1 MLFFRGKFKT
11 EVEMFKKT
19 ILFKGISLAL
29 GAAVTISAYAED
41 RVMEEVVVTATKR
54 QQTLQEVPV
63 AVTVTSGETIERAR
77 ILDIIDLQSVVPSLR
92 VPQFQSSTQ
101 VNFLIR
107 GFGNGANNPGIEPS
121 VGVFIDGVYR
131 SRSAAQLA
139 DLTNIERI
147 EVLRGPQSTLFGKNA
162 SAGVI
167 SVVTQGPEFEW
178 NGNVEVTAGNY
189 GAIQT
194 KGYVTGPLSENAAF
208 SVGGSYNER
217 EGYANNLA
225 LGTEVNDRDRWS
237 LNGQFLFQ
245 PSDSMEFKLSID
257 YSEIDEVCCTAANL
271 VSGPTAAAIP
281 LFGGQLDNENPF
293 SYDIYQN
300 KDPREAVDNGGI
312 SLHSDFEFD
321 NFSITS
327 ITAYRELDRN
337 NLSED
342 VDYSSADLIS
352 DHDNIFSN
360 FETFTQEIRISS
372 NSDGAVHWLA
382 GLYYFDEAIE
392 TEGGIKFGEFFGA
405 YADVLTGAPG
415 TLPFVEGLFGFPAG
429 TFQAP
434 GTGVVEFATQ
444 DDTAYS
450 LFGTIDWE
458 VTDRLV
464 LTLGLNYT
472 NDEKDISLRQVNTDV
487 FSKLALPPSLAGLSA
502 FQFLP
507 ELLNFPN
514 AAEDGKSNDSNTDYT
529 IRVAYEIGDNLNAY
543 ASWATG
549 FKSTSWNLSR
559 DSRPT
564 TAELAVLTAAGATLP
579 NNLTTGTRLAAP
591 EEAEVFEIGLK
602 GQYDSFS
609 FAVTIFDQTLND
621 FQTNAFTGTGFSL
634 TNAGETNVKGLEI
647 ETTYF
652 ATDNLTLTFAG
663 TFLDP
668 VYESYPLS
676 TSGDLSGETVAGINE
691 ESISIS
697 ANWDWESGE
706 YTGFVRADYQ
716 YESEVQILDSPIAT
730 AALAAVGS
738 STRKSNLLSASVGVS
753 RGNYDLT
760 LWGRNL
766 TENEFLITAF
776 PSVAQAGSFSGY
788 PNQPRTYG
796 LTLRAH
802 LN

>member
-1 MLFFRGKFKT
+1 MS
-11 EVEMFKKT
+11 KKT
-19 ILFKGISLAL
+19 LLIEGVSLAL
-29 GAAVTISAYAED
+29 VAAVATSAYAQD
-41 RVMEEVVVTATKR
+41 RVIEEVMVTATKR

-101 VNFLIR
+101 VNFVIR

-167 SVVTQGPEFEW
+167 SVVTKGPEFDW
-178 NGNVEVTAGNY
+178 SGNVEVTAGNY
-189 GAIQT
+189 GALQT
-194 KGYVTGPLSENAAF
+194 KGYVTGPLSDKAAF
-208 SVGGSYNER
+208 SLGGSYNER
-217 EGYANNLA
+217 EGYADNLT
-225 LGTEVNDRDRWS
+225 LGTKVNDRDRWS
-237 LNGQFLFQ
+237 LNSQLLFE
-245 PSDSMEFKLSID
+245 PSDTMRFKFSVD
-257 YSEIDEVCCTAANL
+257 YSEIDEICCTAANV

-281 LFGGQLDNENPF
+281 LLGGQLDNENPF
-293 SYDIYQN
+293 SYNVYYN
-300 KDPREAVDNGGI
+300 NDPRESVENGGI
-312 SLHSDFEFD
+312 SLHSDFEFE

-327 ITAYRELDRN
+327 ITAYRELDRA
-337 NLSED
+337 NLSDD
-342 VDYSSADLIS
+342 VDFTGADIIAPQ
-352 DHDNIFSN
+352 DNIASN
-360 FETFTQEIRISS
+360 FETFTQEFRISS
-372 NSDGAVHWLA
+372 NGEGSVHWLA
-382 GLYYFDEAIE
+382 GLYYFDEKIE
-392 TEGGIKFGEFFGA
+392 HQGGISFGPQFRD
-405 YADVLTGAPG
+405 YANILAGGVLPG
-415 TLPFVEGLFGFPAG
+415 VEAAFGFPPG
-429 TFQAP
+429 TFHQE
-434 GTGVVEFATQ
+434 GTGVIETSTQ
-444 DDTAYS
+444 DDQAYS
-450 LFGTIDWE
+450 LFGTVDWDM
-458 VTDRLV
+458 TDRIV
-464 LTLGLNYT
+464 LTVGLNYT
-472 NDEKDISLRQVNTDV
+472 KDKKEVSLSQVNTDV
-487 FSKLALPPSLAGLSA
+487 FSKLALPAFASGLSA
-502 FQFLP
+502 LQFLP

-514 AAEDGKSNDSNTDYT
+514 VAEDGESDDSNTDYT
-529 IRVAYEIGDNLNAY
+529 VRLAYELGDNMNAY

-564 TAELAVLTAAGATLP
+564 TAELAGVTVAGLPLP
-579 NNLTTGTRLAAP
+579 NNLVTGTRFAAP

-602 GQYDSFS
+602 GQYETFS
-609 FAVTIFDQTLND
+609 FNVAVFDQTLDN
-621 FQTNAFTGTGFSL
+621 FQTNAFTGSGFSL
-634 TNAGETNVKGLEI
+634 TNAGETNVKGLEL

-676 TSGDLSGETVAGINE
+676 TSGDLSGEDVAGIAE

-697 ANWDWESGE
+697 GNWNWEKDG

-716 YESEVQILDSPIAT
+716 YESEVQIVDSPSDT

-738 STRKSNLLSASVGVS
+738 STRKSNLLSASIGIS
-753 RGNYDLT
+753 RGDYELI

-766 TENEFLITAF
+766 TDNEFLITAF
-776 PSVAQAGSFSGY
+776 NSTAQAGSYSGY
-788 PNQPRTYG
+788 PNQPKTYG
-796 LTLRAH
+796 LTLRARF
-802 LN
+802 N

>member
-1 MLFFRGKFKT
+1 
-11 EVEMFKKT
+11 MFKYT
-19 ILFKGISLAL
+19 SLIKGMSLAL
-29 GAAVTISAYAED
+29 VAAVTTSAYAQD
-41 RVMEEVVVTATKR
+41 RVIEEVMVTATKR

-139 DLTNIERI
+139 DLTNIERV

-167 SVVTQGPEFEW
+167 SVVTKGPEFEW
-178 NGNVEVTAGNY
+178 SGNVEVTAGNY
-189 GAIQT
+189 GTLQT
-194 KGYVTGPLSENAAF
+194 KGYVTGPLSESTAF
-208 SVGGSYNER
+208 SLGGSYNER
-217 EGYANNLA
+217 DGYSDNLA
-225 LGTEVNDRDRWS
+225 LGTKVNDRDRWS
-237 LNGQFLFQ
+237 LNGQFLFE
-245 PSDSMEFKLSID
+245 PSDNMQFKLSVD

-271 VSGPTAAAIP
+271 VSGPTAALIP
-281 LFGGQLDNENPF
+281 VLGGQLDNENPF
-293 SYDIYQN
+293 SYNIYQN
-300 KDPREAVDNGGI
+300 KDPRESVESGGI
-312 SLHSDFEFD
+312 SLHTDFEFD

-327 ITAYRELDRN
+327 ITAYRELDRT

-342 VDYSSADLIS
+342 VDYSSADLIA

-360 FETFTQEIRISS
+360 FETFTQEFRISS
-372 NSDGAVHWLA
+372 NGEGPVHWLA

-392 TEGGIKFGEFFGA
+392 TEGGIKFGESFA
-405 YADVLTGAPG
+405 TYADFLTGAPG
-415 TLPFVEGLFGFPAG
+415 TLPYVEGLFGFPAG
-429 TFQAP
+429 TFQQP
-434 GTGVVEFATQ
+434 GTGVVESATQ
-444 DDTAYS
+444 DDQAYS
-450 LFGTIDWE
+450 LFGTVDWDM
-458 VTDRLV
+458 TDRLV
-464 LTLGLNYT
+464 LTVGFNYT
-472 NDEKDISLRQVNTDV
+472 RDKKEVSLSQVNTDV
-487 FSKLALPPSLAGLSA
+487 FSKLALPPALAGLAA

-507 ELLNFPN
+507 ELLDFPN
-514 AAEDGKSNDSNTDYT
+514 VAEDGESDDSNTDYT
-529 IRVAYEIGDNLNAY
+529 IRLAYELGDNMNAY

-564 TAELAVLTAAGATLP
+564 TAELAGVTAAGLPLP
-579 NNLTTGTRLAAP
+579 NNLTTGTRSAAP

-602 GQYDSFS
+602 GQYESFS
-609 FAVTIFDQTLND
+609 FNLAVFDQTLDD

-652 ATDNLTLTFAG
+652 ATDTLTLTFAG

-676 TSGDLSGETVAGINE
+676 TSGDLSGDDVAGIAE

-697 ANWDWESGE
+697 GNWEWEYEG

-716 YESEVQILDSPIAT
+716 YESEVQILDSPTAT
-730 AALAAVGS
+730 AALEAVGG
-738 STRKSNLLSASVGVS
+738 STRKSNLLSASIGVS
-753 RGNYDLT
+753 RGDYELT

-766 TENEFLITAF
+766 TDNEFLITAF

-788 PNQPRTYG
+788 PNQPKTYG
-796 LTLRAH
+796 LTLRARF
-802 LN
+802 N